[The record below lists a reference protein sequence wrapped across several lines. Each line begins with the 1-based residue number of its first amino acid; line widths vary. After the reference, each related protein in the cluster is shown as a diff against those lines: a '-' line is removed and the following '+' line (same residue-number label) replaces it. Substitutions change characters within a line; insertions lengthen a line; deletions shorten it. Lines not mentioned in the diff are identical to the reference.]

1 MYKLAIFDL
10 DGTIIDSLPDIHTS
24 LMETL
29 THFNLPLFDVAKT
42 RSLIGD
48 GVKQLLIKSVG
59 SENYSEDML
68 EIFNKCYG
76 INLVNKTLLIDDF
89 HKYIHELPLL
99 VEYSVILSN
108 KLFYFTDRLTKYFEL
123 ESIFKS
129 WYGGDSFPEKKPSPY
144 PIFSILNKFN
154 VKTHEAI
161 IFGDNHT
168 DILAGLNAD
177 IDTAFCEYGYGSLN
191 NNTPKY
197 YIPSSYD
204 IIKLLR
210 G

>member
-29 THFNLPLFDVAKT
+29 THFNLPLFDIDKT

-59 SENYSEDML
+59 PENYSQDML
-68 EIFNKCYG
+68 EIFNKWYG

-108 KLFYFTDRLTKYFEL
+108 KLFYFADKLTKYFEL

-144 PIFSILNKFN
+144 PIFSILSKFN
-154 VKTHEAI
+154 VKNHEAI